1 MTVNEI
7 DEMIEKLYSLR
18 FKVQSNKEWHDV
30 HQLILGLIKIKDR
43 MAVNNGGQQS
53 TANK

>member
-1 MTVNEI
+1 MTVKEI

-18 FKVQSNKEWHDV
+18 FKVQSDKEWHEV
-30 HQLILGLIKIKDR
+30 HQLILELIKLKDR

-53 TANK
+53 PTNK

>member
-18 FKVQSNKEWHDV
+18 YKVQSHEEWHEV
-30 HQLILGLIKIKDR
+30 HQLILGLIKLKDR
-43 MAVNNGGQQS
+43 VAKNNGGQ
-53 TANK
+53 